1 MLIIDVREPDE
12 FAHEMAKHTV
22 NLPLSQ
28 WKENLSTVSDWANQ
42 VNVAVVCASGVHS
55 KKAYDELIA
64 YDKKLIG
71 KVSDL
76 GSFKNLEQAESSALT
91 GSIPIMRQVMIVV
104 GVLLLA
110 LASLSFYYSNTLW
123 AILFIGTG
131 LLVAGLTGFC
141 LMGKILA
148 KMPWN

>member
-12 FAHEMAKHTV
+12 FAQEMAKHTV

-28 WKENLSTVSDWANQ
+28 WKESLSTVSDWAEQ
-42 VNVAVVCASGVHS
+42 VNIAIVCGSGVRS
-55 KKAYDELIA
+55 KQAYDELIK
-64 YDKKLIG
+64 YNNNLVGKL
-71 KVSDL
+71 SDL
-76 GSFKNLEQAESSALT
+76 GSFKNLEQVDSSSVS
-91 GSIPIMRQVMIVV
+91 GGIPIMRQVLIVV
-104 GVLLLA
+104 GLLLLA
-110 LASLSFYYSNTLW
+110 LASASFFYPNVLW

-131 LLVAGLTGFC
+131 LLVAGFTGFC